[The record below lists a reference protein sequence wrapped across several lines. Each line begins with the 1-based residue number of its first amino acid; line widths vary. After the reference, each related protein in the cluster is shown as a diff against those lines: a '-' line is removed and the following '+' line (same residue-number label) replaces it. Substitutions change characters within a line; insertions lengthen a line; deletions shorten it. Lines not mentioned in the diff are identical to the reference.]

1 MITNS
6 RDSGLT
12 DSGFIAAQRMVQGRH
27 KQISEEYENNIK
39 TAREKILKER
49 FASKATPKKS
59 SLWDMIMGLFK

>member
-1 MITNS
+1 MKS

-12 DSGFIAAQRMVQGRH
+12 DSGFIVAQKMVQGRH
-27 KQISEEYENNIK
+27 RKTSEEHEDNIQRI
-39 TAREKILKER
+39 REKMLKER